1 MKLLRQ
7 RANVLALVRTFF
19 AQRDFLEVETPLL
32 VPSPG
37 LDLHLEAFEVG
48 TRSAA
53 RYLITSP
60 EYHMK
65 RLLAE
70 GHERIFQLAKCF
82 RKGSSGSTT
91 TPSFRCSSGTGRT
104 LGWTTS

>member
-1 MKLLRQ
+1 MKLLRE
-7 RANVLALVRTFF
+7 RANVLALIRAFF

-60 EYHMK
+60 EYQMK
-65 RLLAE
+65 RLLGD
-70 GHERIFQLAKCF
+70 GHSRIFQIAKCF
-82 RKGSSGSTT
+82 RKGSRGSIT
-91 TPSFRCSSGTGRT
+91 TPSSRCSNGTGRT
-104 LGWTTS
+104 PASRTS